1 MFEGKSKYVELRV
14 PMESHGR
21 FAVCIHLPVVM
32 NPLTTQAS
40 LVQSGGAQGA
50 TLIVLKPKDT
60 MTNSKLQ
67 IVSTCFNM
75 FQHVSTCFR
84 FKRVRLLFELVMFAF
99 ECYIYV
105 CFLVTSCLILSHLV
119 TSGHTFRDPDSAD
132 SADSA

>member
-1 MFEGKSKYVELRV
+1 MFEGKSHYFEPRV

-50 TLIVLKPKDT
+50 TLIVLNPKDT

-75 FQHVSTCFR
+75 FQIQKSSTALSACD
-84 FKRVRLLFELVMFAF
+84 VTYMLHICLLYSKV
-99 ECYIYV
+99 
-105 CFLVTSCLILSHLV
+105 LSHLV
-119 TSGHTFRDPDSAD
+119 TLFVKRP
-132 SADSA
+132 